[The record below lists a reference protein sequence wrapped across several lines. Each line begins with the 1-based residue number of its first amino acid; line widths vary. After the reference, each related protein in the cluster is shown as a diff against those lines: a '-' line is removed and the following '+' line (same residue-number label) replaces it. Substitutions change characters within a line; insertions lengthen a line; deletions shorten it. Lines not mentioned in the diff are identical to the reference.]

1 MNTVRL
7 LGFLEKNRMARPS
20 IKQLSII
27 EIEYV
32 AHRLAQELMEYGE
45 PIPPFATRYPDKL
58 ESCLKTPF
66 QTFHRKSLYQTFE
79 TKASILF
86 YLMIKNH
93 PFQNGNKRVAV
104 LTLIY
109 FLFQNDRRLKV
120 DNKVLYEFSKEV
132 ASSNAQDKD
141 IELIKIRDFIVS
153 YSMKIN

>member
-1 MNTVRL
+1 
-7 LGFLEKNRMARPS
+7 MARPI
-20 IKQLSII
+20 IKKLSII

-45 PIPPFATRYPDKL
+45 PIPPFDTRYPEKL

-66 QTFHRKSLYQTFE
+66 QTFNKKSLYQTFE

-109 FLFQNDRRLKV
+109 FLVQNGRKLKV
-120 DNKVLYEFSKEV
+120 DNKILYEFSREI
-132 ASSNAQDKD
+132 ASSDPKDKD
-141 IELIKIRDFIVS
+141 VVLSKIREFIVL
-153 YSMKIN
+153 YSE